1 MFYFVVCVQFVFVF
15 YVLIPYCYI
24 KRPPPTFECRYKQA
38 ERERDS
44 ALEANRLFKQD
55 FGDKIESLQVEVEQ
69 LTKHR

>member
-1 MFYFVVCVQFVFVF
+1 MGYFFFS
-15 YVLIPYCYI
+15 VLIPFVLHQT
-24 KRPPPTFECRYKQA
+24 PPLPPTFECRCKQA

-69 LTKHR
+69 LTMHR